1 MQKSERLMAITLLLQ
16 ARGKM
21 NAERLAT
28 ITGVSVRTTYR
39 DMDALSLAHVPVAM
53 DYGPGGGYYLPEGY
67 HIDPLIFT
75 GDEAV
80 ALALG
85 SRLAGG
91 YMTADSQDGLY
102 RALLKL
108 EASLPAE
115 YRDDVRTARERTL
128 FDTTAWHE
136 RPIET
141 PYLAVL
147 RHAVW
152 SGLKVDLHYP
162 GSDAAAWRPVDPLGL
177 VCKAG
182 YWYLV
187 AYCFTRADFRT
198 FRLSRVLDLVVREE
212 KVDARPGFDLHAYW
226 DAARDRFEAISN
238 PYALTLR
245 LAKGARDRVAG
256 ACVLSDDGSMLVVR
270 LAAESFSHAVAVV
283 LALGPQAE
291 VLDPPELRAGVAAA
305 VQAIAALYKK

>member
-1 MQKSERLMAITLLLQ
+1 MAITLLLQ

-21 NAERLAT
+21 NAERLAS
-28 ITGVSVRTTYR
+28 ITGVSIRTTYR

-67 HIDPLIFT
+67 RIDPLIFT

-85 SRLAGG
+85 SRVAGG
-91 YMTADSQDGLY
+91 YMAADGQDGLY

-108 EASLPAE
+108 EAALPDE

-136 RPIET
+136 RPMET
-141 PYLAVL
+141 PYLEVL

-152 SGLKVDLHYP
+152 GGFKVDLHYP
-162 GSDAAAWRPVDPLGL
+162 GSDAASWRPIDPLGL

-198 FRLSRVLDLVVREE
+198 FRLSRILDLAVRDE
-212 KVDARPGFDLHAYW
+212 KVDPRPCFDLHAYW
-226 DAARDRFEAISN
+226 DEARDRFEAISN
-238 PYALTLR
+238 PYSLTLR
-245 LAKGARDRVAG
+245 VARRARDRVPG
-256 ACVLSDDGSMLVVR
+256 AHVLSDEGDTLIVR
-270 LAAESFSHAVAVV
+270 FAAESLKHAIATVLSLGPDAVV
-283 LALGPQAE
+283 L
-291 VLDPPELRAGVAAA
+291 DPADLRAAVAS
-305 VQAIAALYKK
+305 AIAAMAALYLR